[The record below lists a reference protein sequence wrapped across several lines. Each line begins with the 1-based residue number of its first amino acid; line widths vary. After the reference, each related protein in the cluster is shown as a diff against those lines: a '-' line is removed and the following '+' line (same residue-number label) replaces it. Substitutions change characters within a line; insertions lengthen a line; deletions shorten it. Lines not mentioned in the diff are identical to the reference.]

1 MGSTNGYSSV
11 LIRGYRGLA
20 DLELNELRTFNVL
33 LGANDVGKTSVLEAV
48 FLLSNLAD
56 PRLSVRVQNWR
67 NFLVEDIED
76 LSSIFHGIDS
86 GNAIKIQAQSC
97 DSPEHREL
105 IITSPPI
112 DRYIGEKNQRI
123 GSLVNEGQSISVQ
136 PDKLAMGQSSSRV
149 FGSRVL
155 QYDATI
161 RNKRRDSQTSFSASL
176 IDHGGRWGVSHDLD
190 KSDNTVIDAIV
201 PARYMAPN
209 SAYQTDDIGKLIINK
224 KDERLIEYLRII
236 NPRINKIAVQGNI
249 AYLDIGLAEMM
260 PLNMFGSGM
269 KRAATILSACM
280 LTDERILLIDELEYG
295 LHYRAIGPLLM
306 ALLMLAETTQV
317 QMFVTTHSNEFL
329 KSLQHVLSQDSFVK
343 YQSSTA
349 YFALQRDKQGRV
361 RSYRYEYEQFSH
373 GMTHGI
379 EIR

>member
-1 MGSTNGYSSV
+1 MGHTKGFDSV

-20 DLELNELRTFNVL
+20 DLELKELRAFNVL
-33 LGANDVGKTSVLEAV
+33 VGANDVGKTSVLEAV

-67 NFLVEDIED
+67 NYLVEDIDD
-76 LSSIFHGIDS
+76 LSSIFHRFDS
-86 GNAIKIQAQSC
+86 RNTIKIEAQAS
-97 DSPEHREL
+97 DSPEQREL
-105 IITSPPI
+105 KITSPPL
-112 DRYIGEKNQRI
+112 DTYIGEKKQRI
-123 GSLVNEGQSISVQ
+123 GSLTNEGQSINAQ
-136 PDKLAMGQSSSRV
+136 PSQMTTNKSSSII

-155 QYDATI
+155 RYDAKI
-161 RNKRRDSQTSFSASL
+161 RDKRRNSATSFSASL
-176 IDHGGRWGVSHDLD
+176 IDHGERWGVSHDLD
-190 KSDNTVIDAIV
+190 ASASTVIDTML
-201 PARYMAPN
+201 PARYMAPS

-224 KDERLIEYLRII
+224 KDGRLLEYLRII
-236 NPRINKIAVQGNI
+236 NPRVNKIAVQGNI

-306 ALLMLAETTQV
+306 ALLTLAETAQV
-317 QMFVTTHSNEFL
+317 QVFVTTHSDEVL
-329 KSLQHVLSQDSFVK
+329 KSLQQVLNQNGFEK

-349 YFALQRDKQGRV
+349 CFALQRDQQGRV
-361 RSYRYEYEQFSH
+361 RSYRYEYDQFSH
-373 GMTHGI
+373 CMTHGI
-379 EIR
+379 ESR